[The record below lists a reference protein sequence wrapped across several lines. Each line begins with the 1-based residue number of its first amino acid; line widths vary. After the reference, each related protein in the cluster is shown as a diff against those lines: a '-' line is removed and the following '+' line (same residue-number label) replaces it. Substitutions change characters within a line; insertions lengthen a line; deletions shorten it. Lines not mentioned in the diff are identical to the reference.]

1 MTTDEDRLHEER
13 LRTFDRLEKV
23 IEQFMSQFGRP
34 DFEGGRLGDFDVIGD
49 YWGYPQVKVGIHDL
63 ALLRPDIVKG
73 LQRIIADFPEW
84 EIVYTVAVRGH
95 YGDWPDMGLYIRAQE
110 IIDTLQRQYFPKEF
124 QTIRY
129 EGSRR
134 AAEPGSKKKPA

>member
-1 MTTDEDRLHEER
+1 MRTTDEDRLHEER
-13 LRTFDRLEKV
+13 LRTFGHLDNV

-34 DFEGGRLGDFDVIGD
+34 DSLSTDGDFCVIGD

-63 ALLRPDIVKG
+63 ALLRPEIVKG

-95 YGDWPDMGLYIRAQE
+95 YDDWPDMGLYICAQE
-110 IIDTLQRQYFPKEF
+110 I
-124 QTIRY
+124 
-129 EGSRR
+129 
-134 AAEPGSKKKPA
+134 